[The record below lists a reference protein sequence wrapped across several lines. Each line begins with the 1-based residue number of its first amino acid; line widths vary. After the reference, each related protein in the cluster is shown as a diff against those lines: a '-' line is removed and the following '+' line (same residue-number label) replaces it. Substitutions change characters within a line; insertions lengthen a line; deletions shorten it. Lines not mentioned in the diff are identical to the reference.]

1 MMRNFSQDKY
11 PYKILKDGEQVMSLR
26 EDEVKTVNGIM
37 VLEVGDAFERLL
49 WESSNDELKDIRAS
63 ILVASEK
70 PSQGLMIIVKTID
83 KIMDQRQL

>member
-1 MMRNFSQDKY
+1 MYEHLMRNFSQDKY

-49 WESSNDELKDIRAS
+49 WESSNDELKDIRAN
-63 ILVASEK
+63 
-70 PSQGLMIIVKTID
+70 T
-83 KIMDQRQL
+83 

>member
-1 MMRNFSQDKY
+1 MRNFSQDKY